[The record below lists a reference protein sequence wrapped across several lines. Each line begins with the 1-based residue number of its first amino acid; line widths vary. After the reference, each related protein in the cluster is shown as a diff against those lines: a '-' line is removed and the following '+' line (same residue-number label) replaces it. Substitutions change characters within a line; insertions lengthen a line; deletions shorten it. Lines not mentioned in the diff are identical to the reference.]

1 VIVYIYGGSNQ
12 YGEAEPYNGSAMAV
26 RHGVVYV
33 SIAYRTGPIGWM
45 AFDEDVKAGLSTG
58 NFGLLDTQ
66 SGLRWVQREI
76 WNFGGDPSKV
86 VIHGQSSGAMLVE
99 LHLVMPGSRSLL
111 AGLVSQSGGLSA
123 SALASGLRTSR
134 AIGRE
139 LGCDPK
145 ELKACL
151 QRAPGLNLTSKTYA
165 YSWGPHVDG
174 VTLPQDPMALLKQ
187 GLINPVGVIMGAQTN
202 DSFRELSKQFI
213 GSDGRLQPL
222 AVADY
227 QKQVQGMVGHKAL
240 HKALELYPVD
250 HRNLVQN
257 VNSLGSLSSDRNLCD
272 IRRRLSLVNKFHPGH
287 AYMYR
292 FNYYYQSNANCSA
305 EPNYHPSFLGSVHED
320 EVTFVMGQPIFM
332 FQGACCGRWGSKLQR
347 EPCEQ
352 IDACVSCWN
361 PDFGE
366 GYHAYFDE
374 KEWAFSQL
382 VGGFWAT
389 FAAKGSPNG
398 DQGVEAWPRF
408 EGGEP
413 VTKNI
418 VLDADLPGQHA
429 TEVTPYDNAAIC
441 SFWDELDD
449 KAISLPTEVDV

>member
-1 VIVYIYGGSNQ
+1 
-12 YGEAEPYNGSAMAV
+12 
-26 RHGVVYV
+26 
-33 SIAYRTGPIGWM
+33 
-45 AFDEDVKAGLSTG
+45 AGLSTG

-76 WNFGGDPSKV
+76 RNFGGDPSKV

-165 YSWGPHVDG
+165 YSSLALQAGAPMWMVLGTQCHL
-174 VTLPQDPMALLKQ
+174 TYLRKPQS
-187 GLINPVGVIMGAQTN
+187 VGQ
-202 DSFRELSKQFI
+202 SKQVRT
-213 GSDGRLQPL
+213 GAVGALVTASVLQPL

-227 QKQVQGMVGHKAL
+227 QKKQVQGMVGHKAL

-429 TEVTPYDNAAIC
+429 TE
-441 SFWDELDD
+441 
-449 KAISLPTEVDV
+449 